1 MGDGECEMV
10 RGVMDDG
17 ECEMVR
23 GDVVLFVTT
32 VFPRSNT
39 AAFIFSR
46 CFEVRRLFEGAVYLR
61 AAFINLSTIMPIV
74 N

>member
-10 RGVMDDG
+10 RGVMGDG

-32 VFPRSNT
+32 VFPRLNA
-39 AAFIFSR
+39 AAFIFFTLLR
-46 CFEVRRLFEGAVYLR
+46 GA
-61 AAFINLSTIMPIV
+61 ASI
-74 N
+74 